1 MVGVFFLPVLD
12 LLRLF
17 VSLGMGFMVFMM
29 WFRDWNVSVLGV
41 HKTIDHLSGLYV
53 IDHLSGFFVSHFT
66 SKMILICL
74 SGLFVGVLFLS
85 RPFFFMK
92 NHLNAFLC
100 LNMNFLVL
108 GCLLSDLFMNFY
120 P

>member
-1 MVGVFFLPVLD
+1 MGVFFLPVLD

-17 VSLGMGFMVFMM
+17 VSLGMDFMVFMM
-29 WFRDWNVSVLGV
+29 WLRNWDVGLLGM
-41 HKTIDHLSGLYV
+41 HKIIDHFSGLCV

-66 SKMILICL
+66 SKMMLICL

-85 RPFFFMK
+85 RPFFMK
-92 NHLNAFLC
+92 NHLNTVLC
-100 LNMNFLVL
+100 LNMNFLML
-108 GCLLSDLFMNFY
+108 DCLLSDLLMNFY